1 MIGFD
6 SLTNSGSMPINAGG
20 GAAGPSSAYG
30 SNRSGQSVG
39 GINMGGGVPTWLI
52 VVAVV
57 AVLIVWMRKK

>member
-20 GAAGPSSAYG
+20 GAAAPSSSRS
-30 SNRSGQSVG
+30 SNSSGQSVG

-52 VVAVV
+52 VAGVV